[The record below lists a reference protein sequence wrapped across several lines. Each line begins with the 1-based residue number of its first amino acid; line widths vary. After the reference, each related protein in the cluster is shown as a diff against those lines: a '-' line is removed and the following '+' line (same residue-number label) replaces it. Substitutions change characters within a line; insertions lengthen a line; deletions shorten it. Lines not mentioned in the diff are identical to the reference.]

1 MVVVVSE
8 TFGIAA
14 RKSSFF
20 VVVENRIVTKHD
32 VNDVND
38 DDETRLD
45 SARPPQSLE
54 MILLPLV
61 KVFASSSTSSSSKS
75 FTSSSL
81 EKTLFLASLLFI
93 GSFSTTTTWTTTT
106 AQRLSDD
113 TPSSSFS
120 SKSLMGEEE
129 GDDAGRP
136 RIPPPTTFHP
146 PSGSYPAPVAV
157 RVAQSEEGGAS
168 VASCEKILVTVNG
181 EALDDKV
188 SYANTPVV
196 LDREGVYVVKAVCL
210 TGTVFGKENRA
221 EYVVLPKNDD
231 DEGSVYSNTTKDGKR
246 RAGGIFL
253 GIVLIV
259 GMLATLGVCGA
270 AFQSFRGEFHRGAQ
284 RFVGPGVGEIRRS
297 RLGSVG
303 SGSAA
308 DFVNWFERNR
318 ERAVANGSRLLSDL
332 EMSSTSDL
340 PRTGSGMNNP
350 VSLSNEGNEFTL
362 DDPDEANKRD

>member
-1 MVVVVSE
+1 
-8 TFGIAA
+8 
-14 RKSSFF
+14 
-20 VVVENRIVTKHD
+20 
-32 VNDVND
+32 
-38 DDETRLD
+38 
-45 SARPPQSLE
+45 

-61 KVFASSSTSSSSKS
+61 KVFASSSPSSSKS
-75 FTSSSL
+75 SSSSL

-93 GSFSTTTTWTTTT
+93 GINATTTWTTT
-106 AQRLSDD
+106 AQRLSD
-113 TPSSSFS
+113 TPSSFS
-120 SKSLMGEEE
+120 SKSLGEEE
-129 GDDAGRP
+129 GDDDAGR
-136 RIPPPTTFHP
+136 RIPPTTTFHP

-157 RVAQSEEGGAS
+157 RVTQSEEGGSS

-210 TGTVFGKENRA
+210 TGTVFGKQNRA
-221 EYVVLPKNDD
+221 EYVVLPKNDDD

-332 EMSSTSDL
+332 EMSSASDL

>member
-1 MVVVVSE
+1 MV
-8 TFGIAA
+8 
-14 RKSSFF
+14 
-20 VVVENRIVTKHD
+20 
-32 VNDVND
+32 
-38 DDETRLD
+38 
-45 SARPPQSLE
+45 
-54 MILLPLV
+54 LLP
-61 KVFASSSTSSSSKS
+61 KFA
-75 FTSSSL
+75 SSL

-93 GSFSTTTTWTTTT
+93 GSATTTWTTTT
-106 AQRLSDD
+106 AQRLSN
-113 TPSSSFS
+113 PSSFS
-120 SKSLMGEEE
+120 SLGEE
-129 GDDAGRP
+129 DDERRP
-136 RIPPPTTFHP
+136 PTTTFHP
-146 PSGSYPAPVAV
+146 PSGSYPAPVVV

-188 SYANTPVV
+188 SYTNTPVV

-210 TGTVFGKENRA
+210 TGTVFGKQNRA
-221 EYVVLPKNDD
+221 EYVVLPKNDDD

-318 ERAVANGSRLLSDL
+318 ERAVANGSRLLGDL

-350 VSLSNEGNEFTL
+350 VSLSNEVNEFTL

>member
-1 MVVVVSE
+1 
-8 TFGIAA
+8 
-14 RKSSFF
+14 
-20 VVVENRIVTKHD
+20 
-32 VNDVND
+32 
-38 DDETRLD
+38 
-45 SARPPQSLE
+45 

-61 KVFASSSTSSSSKS
+61 KVFASSSSSSSKS
-75 FTSSSL
+75 SSSSL

-93 GSFSTTTTWTTTT
+93 GSATTTWTTT
-106 AQRLSDD
+106 AQRLSD
-113 TPSSSFS
+113 TPSSFS
-120 SKSLMGEEE
+120 SKSLGEEE
-129 GDDAGRP
+129 GDDDAGR
-136 RIPPPTTFHP
+136 RIPPTTTFHP

-157 RVAQSEEGGAS
+157 RVTQSEEGGAS
-168 VASCEKILVTVNG
+168 VASCEKIIVTVNG

-210 TGTVFGKENRA
+210 TGTVFGKQNRA

-332 EMSSTSDL
+332 EMSSASDL

>member
-1 MVVVVSE
+1 
-8 TFGIAA
+8 
-14 RKSSFF
+14 
-20 VVVENRIVTKHD
+20 
-32 VNDVND
+32 
-38 DDETRLD
+38 
-45 SARPPQSLE
+45 

-61 KVFASSSTSSSSKS
+61 KVFASSSSSSSKS
-75 FTSSSL
+75 SSSSL

-93 GSFSTTTTWTTTT
+93 GINATTTWTTT
-106 AQRLSDD
+106 AQRLSD
-113 TPSSSFS
+113 TPSSFS
-120 SKSLMGEEE
+120 SKSLGEEE
-129 GDDAGRP
+129 GDDDAGR
-136 RIPPPTTFHP
+136 RIPPTTTFHP

-157 RVAQSEEGGAS
+157 RVTQSEEGGAS

-210 TGTVFGKENRA
+210 TGTVFGKQNRA
-221 EYVVLPKNDD
+221 EYVVLPKNDDD

-332 EMSSTSDL
+332 EMSSASDL

>member
-1 MVVVVSE
+1 
-8 TFGIAA
+8 
-14 RKSSFF
+14 
-20 VVVENRIVTKHD
+20 
-32 VNDVND
+32 
-38 DDETRLD
+38 
-45 SARPPQSLE
+45 

-61 KVFASSSTSSSSKS
+61 KVFASSSSSSSKS
-75 FTSSSL
+75 SSSSL

-93 GSFSTTTTWTTTT
+93 GINATRTWTTT
-106 AQRLSDD
+106 AQRLSD
-113 TPSSSFS
+113 TPSSFS
-120 SKSLMGEEE
+120 SKSLGEEE
-129 GDDAGRP
+129 GDDDAGR
-136 RIPPPTTFHP
+136 RIPPTTTFHP

-157 RVAQSEEGGAS
+157 RVTQSEEGGAS
-168 VASCEKILVTVNG
+168 VASCEKILVTVDG

-210 TGTVFGKENRA
+210 TGTVFGKQNRA
-221 EYVVLPKNDD
+221 EYVVLPKNDDD

-332 EMSSTSDL
+332 EMSSASDL

>member
-1 MVVVVSE
+1 
-8 TFGIAA
+8 
-14 RKSSFF
+14 
-20 VVVENRIVTKHD
+20 
-32 VNDVND
+32 
-38 DDETRLD
+38 
-45 SARPPQSLE
+45 

-61 KVFASSSTSSSSKS
+61 KVFASSSSSSSKS
-75 FTSSSL
+75 SSSSL

-93 GSFSTTTTWTTTT
+93 GINATTTWTTT
-106 AQRLSDD
+106 AQRLSD
-113 TPSSSFS
+113 TPSSFS
-120 SKSLMGEEE
+120 SKSLGEEE
-129 GDDAGRP
+129 GDDDAGR
-136 RIPPPTTFHP
+136 RIPPTTTFHP

-157 RVAQSEEGGAS
+157 RVTQSEEGGAS

-210 TGTVFGKENRA
+210 TGTVFGKQNRA

-231 DEGSVYSNTTKDGKR
+231 DDEGSVYSNTKKDGKR

-332 EMSSTSDL
+332 EMSSASDL

>member
-1 MVVVVSE
+1 
-8 TFGIAA
+8 
-14 RKSSFF
+14 
-20 VVVENRIVTKHD
+20 
-32 VNDVND
+32 
-38 DDETRLD
+38 
-45 SARPPQSLE
+45 

-61 KVFASSSTSSSSKS
+61 KVFASSSSSSSKS
-75 FTSSSL
+75 SSSSL

-93 GSFSTTTTWTTTT
+93 GINATTTWTTT
-106 AQRLSDD
+106 AQRLSD
-113 TPSSSFS
+113 TPSSFS
-120 SKSLMGEEE
+120 SKSLGEEE
-129 GDDAGRP
+129 GDDDAGR
-136 RIPPPTTFHP
+136 RIPPTTTFHP

-157 RVAQSEEGGAS
+157 RVTQSEEGGSS

-210 TGTVFGKENRA
+210 TGTVFGKQNRA
-221 EYVVLPKNDD
+221 EYVVLPKNDDD

-332 EMSSTSDL
+332 EMSSASDL

>member
-1 MVVVVSE
+1 MVFVLPLL
-8 TFGIAA
+8 
-14 RKSSFF
+14 KSS
-20 VVVENRIVTKHD
+20 
-32 VNDVND
+32 
-38 DDETRLD
+38 
-45 SARPPQSLE
+45 S
-54 MILLPLV
+54 
-61 KVFASSSTSSSSKS
+61 
-75 FTSSSL
+75 SSSL
-81 EKTLFLASLLFI
+81 EKTLFLAVSLLVVI
-93 GSFSTTTTWTTTT
+93 GSATLTTTTTPWTTTT
-106 AQRLSDD
+106 TMAQRLSN
-113 TPSSSFS
+113 TPSFSPSS
-120 SKSLMGEEE
+120 LGGEEE
-129 GDDAGRP
+129 GDGAGR
-136 RIPPPTTFHP
+136 RIPPTTTFHP

-181 EALDDKV
+181 EALNDKV
-188 SYANTPVV
+188 SYANAPVV

-231 DEGSVYSNTTKDGKR
+231 DEGSASSNTTLKNGKR

-253 GIVLIV
+253 GIVLFV

-350 VSLSNEGNEFTL
+350 VSLSNEVNEFTL

>member
-1 MVVVVSE
+1 
-8 TFGIAA
+8 
-14 RKSSFF
+14 
-20 VVVENRIVTKHD
+20 
-32 VNDVND
+32 
-38 DDETRLD
+38 
-45 SARPPQSLE
+45 

-61 KVFASSSTSSSSKS
+61 KVFASSSPSSSKS
-75 FTSSSL
+75 SSSSL

-93 GSFSTTTTWTTTT
+93 GINATTTWTTT
-106 AQRLSDD
+106 AQRLSD
-113 TPSSSFS
+113 TPSSFS
-120 SKSLMGEEE
+120 SKSLGEEE
-129 GDDAGRP
+129 GDDDAGR
-136 RIPPPTTFHP
+136 RIPPTTTFHP

-157 RVAQSEEGGAS
+157 RVTQSEEGGAS

-210 TGTVFGKENRA
+210 TGTVFGKQNRA
-221 EYVVLPKNDD
+221 EYVVLPKNDDD

-332 EMSSTSDL
+332 EMSSASDL

>member
-1 MVVVVSE
+1 
-8 TFGIAA
+8 
-14 RKSSFF
+14 
-20 VVVENRIVTKHD
+20 
-32 VNDVND
+32 
-38 DDETRLD
+38 L
-45 SARPPQSLE
+45 
-54 MILLPLV
+54 
-61 KVFASSSTSSSSKS
+61 
-75 FTSSSL
+75 
-81 EKTLFLASLLFI
+81 
-93 GSFSTTTTWTTTT
+93 
-106 AQRLSDD
+106 
-113 TPSSSFS
+113 
-120 SKSLMGEEE
+120 GEEE
-129 GDDAGRP
+129 GDDDAGR
-136 RIPPPTTFHP
+136 RIPPTTTFHP

-157 RVAQSEEGGAS
+157 RVTQSEEGGAS

-210 TGTVFGKENRA
+210 TGTVFGKQNRA
-221 EYVVLPKNDD
+221 EYVVLPKNDDD

-332 EMSSTSDL
+332 EMSSASDL

>member
-1 MVVVVSE
+1 
-8 TFGIAA
+8 
-14 RKSSFF
+14 
-20 VVVENRIVTKHD
+20 
-32 VNDVND
+32 
-38 DDETRLD
+38 
-45 SARPPQSLE
+45 

-61 KVFASSSTSSSSKS
+61 KVFASSSSSSSKS
-75 FTSSSL
+75 SSSSL

-93 GSFSTTTTWTTTT
+93 GINATTTWTTT
-106 AQRLSDD
+106 AQRLSD
-113 TPSSSFS
+113 TPSSFS
-120 SKSLMGEEE
+120 SKSLGEEE
-129 GDDAGRP
+129 GDDDAGR
-136 RIPPPTTFHP
+136 RIPPTTTFHP

-157 RVAQSEEGGAS
+157 RVTQSEEGGSS

-210 TGTVFGKENRA
+210 TGTVFGKQNRA

-332 EMSSTSDL
+332 EMSSASDL

>member
-1 MVVVVSE
+1 
-8 TFGIAA
+8 
-14 RKSSFF
+14 
-20 VVVENRIVTKHD
+20 
-32 VNDVND
+32 
-38 DDETRLD
+38 
-45 SARPPQSLE
+45 

-61 KVFASSSTSSSSKS
+61 KVFASSSSSSSKS
-75 FTSSSL
+75 SSSSL

-93 GSFSTTTTWTTTT
+93 GINATTTWTTT
-106 AQRLSDD
+106 AQRLSD
-113 TPSSSFS
+113 TPSSFS
-120 SKSLMGEEE
+120 SKSLGEEE
-129 GDDAGRP
+129 GDDDAGR
-136 RIPPPTTFHP
+136 RIPPTTTFHP

-157 RVAQSEEGGAS
+157 RVTQSEEGGAS

-210 TGTVFGKENRA
+210 TGTVFGKQNGA
-221 EYVVLPKNDD
+221 EYVVLPKNDDD

-332 EMSSTSDL
+332 EMSSASDL